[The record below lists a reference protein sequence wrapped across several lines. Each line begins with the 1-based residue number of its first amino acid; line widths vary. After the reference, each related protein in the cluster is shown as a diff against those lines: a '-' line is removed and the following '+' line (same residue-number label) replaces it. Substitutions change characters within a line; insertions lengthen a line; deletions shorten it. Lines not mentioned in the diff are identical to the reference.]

1 MAGYA
6 ALADRVEFRFGLFLD
21 ARLCCAYELIV
32 RRAPCG
38 VNFPFKMRHLRLIG
52 SIVQLVGFGGLPLV
66 VVYDVQNGHR
76 AKFRLFCHFC
86 DLEHCLVMANVQ
98 QMATNA

>member
-1 MAGYA
+1 MTPEWVGQGWILAGYA

-52 SIVQLVGFGGLPLV
+52 SNPL
-66 VVYDVQNGHR
+66 
-76 AKFRLFCHFC
+76 C
-86 DLEHCLVMANVQ
+86 Q
-98 QMATNA
+98 QTAYYVADFAVCCASR